1 MLFAQFTNGSIDL
14 LSNLR
19 LRLGT
24 RDTTWLA
31 VIDPEAF
38 RRVDGG
44 CYDQAPWPATDL
56 RTTVA
61 MTR

>member
-1 MLFAQFTNGSIDL
+1 L